1 MEYYIQQKI
10 NKLSKIYNYFDSGV
24 ALKILES
31 MNEKEKQIVLSE
43 TSVQQTI
50 LKIDDVNVLREIFKR
65 SPIFFSRNN
74 V

>member
-1 MEYYIQQKI
+1 
-10 NKLSKIYNYFDSGV
+10 
-24 ALKILES
+24 